1 MPSYLVKV
9 RKKMD
14 IHSMRRVRNVMVG
27 NYGSV
32 FKGRSLDFDDL
43 REYSYGDDVKD
54 IDWKATARSR
64 TVMIRRYIAIRKHN
78 ILLVADN
85 GNSMATLAPSG
96 ESKAEVATF
105 CAGVMAYIAKNHGD
119 LVGMSYGNDGG
130 GARFA
135 LKEDTPYIEY
145 FLARYHNSISADNP
159 PSNINALLTN
169 VLKNYRE
176 RMFIIVITDPDSA
189 ETIDS
194 EIIRKLN
201 ARHEQMYILIEDSP
215 ITNAMFYENDAR
227 DIDGRVRVPHFYRRD
242 KKLAKAENEY
252 RKNQQEKIKKVLRHF
267 RIVSASVS
275 GTNDAIPAI
284 VRMLEEQKHEKR
296 K

>member
-1 MPSYLVKV
+1 
-9 RKKMD
+9 MD
-14 IHSMRRVRNVMVG
+14 IHSMRRVRNVMTG

-64 TVMIRRYIAIRKHN
+64 TVMIRRYIAVRKHN

-130 GARFA
+130 GARYA
-135 LKEDTPYIEY
+135 LKEDTPYIEN
-145 FLARYHNSISADNP
+145 FLGRYHNSISAENP

-176 RMFIIVITDPDSA
+176 RMFIIVIVDPDNA
-189 ETIDS
+189 ETIDN
-194 EIIRKLN
+194 EIIRRLN
-201 ARHEQMYILIEDSP
+201 ARHELMFIMIEDSP
-215 ITNAMFYENDAR
+215 ITNSLFYESDAS
-227 DIDGRVRVPHFYRRD
+227 DIDGHVRVPHFYRQD
-242 KKLAKAENEY
+242 KKLAKAEQDF
-252 RKNQQEKIKKVLRHF
+252 RKKQRDAIQKALRHF
-267 RIVSASVS
+267 RIVSAYVS
-275 GTNDAIPAI
+275 GTDDAIPNI
-284 VRMLEEQKHEKR
+284 VKMLEEQKHAKR